1 MGAVIGL
8 LVLAGIAYL
17 LKKNT
22 GLPLHQ
28 WIAKKYQAHLN
39 ARHKHKK

>member
-1 MGAVIGL
+1 MAAVIGI

-39 ARHKHKK
+39 VQNKCKK